1 MPKDARPE
9 PVQRTDGER
18 RLEDSWEATPIA
30 LARVAAIF
38 VLMFLFSGLIVAG
51 LARLVR
57 RVRAAC
63 VQRRVR
69 LDSSYDERD
78 FR

>member
-38 VLMFLFSGLIVAG
+38 VLIFLFFGLVVAG
-51 LARLVR
+51 LARLVG
-57 RVRAAC
+57 RVRAA
-63 VQRRVR
+63 
-69 LDSSYDERD
+69 
-78 FR
+78 